1 MQVDTWL
8 TKKKHTKD
16 NKKSTMLST
25 WLTKKNNQIRK
36 TMAERNAHQKQK
48 QKNKPATTS
57 MSIQQLCKSKNQ
69 KHTGIAR
76 HRPKKNFFTDQ
87 EGKNRSNPKKNSPP
101 PSE

>member
-25 WLTKKNNQIRK
+25 WLTKKNNQTRK
-36 TMAERNAHQKQK
+36 TMAERNAHKKQK
-48 QKNKPATTS
+48 KKNKPATTS
-57 MSIQQLCKSKNQ
+57 MSIQKLSKSKNQ

-76 HRPKKNFFTDQ
+76 ETDKKKT
-87 EGKNRSNPKKNSPP
+87 S
-101 PSE
+101 

>member
-1 MQVDTWL
+1 
-8 TKKKHTKD
+8 
-16 NKKSTMLST
+16 MLST

-76 HRPKKNFFTDQ
+76 HRPKKKLLYRSR
-87 EGKNRSNPKKNSPP
+87 GKKQI
-101 PSE
+101 